1 MTSVESKVEQVPAI
15 GKEEEREGA
24 RECRQEGK
32 PRGWLV
38 RGRGFA
44 GQSASGI

>member
-1 MTSVESKVEQVPAI
+1 MTAGAGGNE
-15 GKEEEREGA
+15 GEEEREV
-24 RECRQEGK
+24 RERQAQREEGN